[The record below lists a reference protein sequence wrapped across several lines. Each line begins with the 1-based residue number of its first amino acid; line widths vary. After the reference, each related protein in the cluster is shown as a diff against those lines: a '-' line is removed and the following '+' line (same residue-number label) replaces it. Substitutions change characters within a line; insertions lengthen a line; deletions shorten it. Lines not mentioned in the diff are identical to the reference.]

1 MEDIALFVPGGSLS
15 RLYEMTGLFIIRL
28 ICGEH
33 VFSRLL
39 CSSYLSSLHQSIEKC
54 QFLQL
59 SYVSVDVLSFVK
71 SSSSTDDYESF
82 NLVVFIYK
90 MLKNI
95 EFQLECIIPAIK
107 QKA

>member
-1 MEDIALFVPGGSLS
+1 M
-15 RLYEMTGLFIIRL
+15 
-28 ICGEH
+28 
-33 VFSRLL
+33 
-39 CSSYLSSLHQSIEKC
+39 
-54 QFLQL
+54 